1 MEKTQ
6 KEIIEKVQIEM
17 HKAFN
22 HWNENKKNGQE
33 PVAIQDLDFWADQLA
48 TVLEQEI
55 EDKSDYLPRVEH
67 PTPHWEMN

>member
-6 KEIIEKVQIEM
+6 KEIIQKVQIEI

-22 HWNENKKNGQE
+22 HWDINKKNGQE

-48 TVLEQEI
+48 QVLEA
-55 EDKSDYLPRVEH
+55 
-67 PTPHWEMN
+67 N